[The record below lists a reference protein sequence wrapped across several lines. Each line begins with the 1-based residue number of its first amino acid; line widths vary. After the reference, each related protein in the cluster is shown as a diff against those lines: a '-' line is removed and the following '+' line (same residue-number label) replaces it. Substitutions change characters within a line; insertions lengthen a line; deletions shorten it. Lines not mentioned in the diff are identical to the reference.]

1 MKKSLVF
8 ISFAFIF
15 LLSISIVS
23 AGFWDWLNGDVT
35 SKAYSSG
42 GAGFAQRVASDP
54 NVKCPD
60 DGPKYCD
67 GNKVIASK
75 TSSTTGTRTS
85 LAAGSL
91 KSGAAGE
98 CPTGW
103 RSVKAADEKIKTC
116 CVQKSSSKSLFS

>member
-85 LAAGSL
+85 LAKRYAGWTPV
-91 KSGAAGE
+91 E
-98 CPTGW
+98 
-103 RSVKAADEKIKTC
+103 RADGKGVCYI
-116 CVQKSSSKSLFS
+116 QNQRSKSLF